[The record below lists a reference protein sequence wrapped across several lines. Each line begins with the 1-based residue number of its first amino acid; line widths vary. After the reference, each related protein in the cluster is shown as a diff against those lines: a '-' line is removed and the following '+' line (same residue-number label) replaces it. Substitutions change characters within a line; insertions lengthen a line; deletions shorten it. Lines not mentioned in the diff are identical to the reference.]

1 MEEICGSSSA
11 PLVLIELPTM
21 DFKGL
26 QVDRNDSIYEF
37 REFTKNNRLYN
48 VGNLKSTEHQKFV
61 KSLDKTF
68 SKLTELDNWAKFSIS
83 LYDSINIKKR

>member
-1 MEEICGSSSA
+1 M
-11 PLVLIELPTM
+11 VLIELPTM
-21 DFKGL
+21 DFKDTP
-26 QVDRNDSIYEF
+26 VAKNDAIYEF
-37 REFTKNNRLYN
+37 REFTKNNRLYHA
-48 VGNLKSTEHQKFV
+48 GNLKSTEHQKFV